1 MALIIIKEGKKMYI
15 QKRIAAFLAG
25 LLICASASAMPV
37 MSAFADEETTDAV
50 SESEQTEKTDLP
62 EDETSESSSDYDTAS
77 DGFLLKDN
85 GEGKFRIVGLAPDA
99 EVSGE
104 LVIPSEI
111 SGKVVAELGDTA
123 FGEEENDTITR
134 IVIPASIEYIS
145 TENPFSRCSAL
156 EEIEVDAANKKF
168 CAVDGV
174 LFDAEKTTLICYPQK
189 KSGTSYTIPDG
200 VVTVGDSAMYNTSLK
215 EIKLPASAGVLD
227 YFSLAYNT
235 ELESLDMSAT
245 AITTVGIYSLSGCEK
260 LKDVKFSEH
269 TYEIAGAAF
278 YGCKALKEVEL
289 PPHLTII
296 GQAAFVDTGL
306 KTLNVPESVTSIGY
320 NAMGYNT
327 NENGELEMNKS
338 FIVIGQY
345 GTAAQSYCHDT
356 DAESDYY
363 NNFTFKT
370 PEQYQQEQE
379 LLALDK
385 KTDGEFEY
393 AKVGDGA
400 VITKCTSV
408 SPTLTIPETVGGL
421 PVRMIYPLAFKT
433 CTSKEIILPEGVEE
447 LREMSFYNCSEL
459 KRIVLPQSLKIVG
472 NNSFDS
478 CSMLEYA
485 DLGGAPEIGVD
496 VFLGCEMLKEVT
508 ISGNCPSFTENDDP
522 FVSCKALEMINVTD
536 GDGGFCSIDG
546 ILYSKDKTELICY
559 PSGRSEKEFTVPAD
573 VKVIKSFAF
582 YDCANLEELIFSEG
596 LNKLEPLAIYQCS
609 NLKSIRAFDDLN
621 IIQKYAMGF
630 LYDESVDTSN
640 GAEPYSPSKELKIYA
655 PKDSAAYKYAEDYGF
670 EVIAGTVRIGGKNF
684 RKEILVGLFA
694 LIIGM
699 IAGVFGIIF
708 GKRSKKKKEE
718 KKAEEIKK
726 RAAEKRAKRN
736 AEQKKENSTKE
747 DNEE

>member
-1 MALIIIKEGKKMYI
+1 
-15 QKRIAAFLAG
+15 
-25 LLICASASAMPV
+25 
-37 MSAFADEETTDAV
+37 
-50 SESEQTEKTDLP
+50 
-62 EDETSESSSDYDTAS
+62 
-77 DGFLLKDN
+77 
-85 GEGKFRIVGLAPDA
+85 
-99 EVSGE
+99 
-104 LVIPSEI
+104 
-111 SGKVVAELGDTA
+111 
-123 FGEEENDTITR
+123 
-134 IVIPASIEYIS
+134 
-145 TENPFSRCSAL
+145 
-156 EEIEVDAANKKF
+156 
-168 CAVDGV
+168 
-174 LFDAEKTTLICYPQK
+174 
-189 KSGTSYTIPDG
+189 
-200 VVTVGDSAMYNTSLK
+200 
-215 EIKLPASAGVLD
+215 
-227 YFSLAYNT
+227 
-235 ELESLDMSAT
+235 
-245 AITTVGIYSLSGCEK
+245 
-260 LKDVKFSEH
+260 
-269 TYEIAGAAF
+269 
-278 YGCKALKEVEL
+278 
-289 PPHLTII
+289 
-296 GQAAFVDTGL
+296 
-306 KTLNVPESVTSIGY
+306 
-320 NAMGYNT
+320 
-327 NENGELEMNKS
+327 
-338 FIVIGQY
+338 
-345 GTAAQSYCHDT
+345 
-356 DAESDYY
+356 
-363 NNFTFKT
+363 
-370 PEQYQQEQE
+370 
-379 LLALDK
+379 
-385 KTDGEFEY
+385 
-393 AKVGDGA
+393 
-400 VITKCTSV
+400 
-408 SPTLTIPETVGGL
+408 
-421 PVRMIYPLAFKT
+421 
-433 CTSKEIILPEGVEE
+433 
-447 LREMSFYNCSEL
+447 
-459 KRIVLPQSLKIVG
+459 
-472 NNSFDS
+472 
-478 CSMLEYA
+478 MLEYA